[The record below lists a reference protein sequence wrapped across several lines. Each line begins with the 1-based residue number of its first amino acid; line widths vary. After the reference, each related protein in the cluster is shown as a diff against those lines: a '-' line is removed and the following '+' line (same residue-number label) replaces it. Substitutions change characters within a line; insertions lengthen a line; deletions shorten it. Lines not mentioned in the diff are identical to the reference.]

1 MILVTPE
8 LDVPLPFSLT
18 VEEATSLHEKA
29 KAAFSTVEFLAA
41 MGMEVTT
48 PTDKDRKEARAQF
61 LDSPFAVAEIA
72 TSGKA
77 LILKSLLNEYDV
89 EVARNAAQIRSY
101 IKMRLLELTDS
112 NKETVQLK
120 ALELLG
126 KVADVGAFAER
137 VDINVTHRT
146 TEELQT
152 ELANKLAAYMDDIV
166 DVEAKTLTQTPD
178 QVADDFLRKAPAVQ
192 IIDIDE
198 ELGMV
203 GNELPEP
210 VTLDDD
216 PL

>member
-1 MILVTPE
+1 
-8 LDVPLPFSLT
+8 
-18 VEEATSLHEKA
+18 
-29 KAAFSTVEFLAA
+29 
-41 MGMEVTT
+41 
-48 PTDKDRKEARAQF
+48 
-61 LDSPFAVAEIA
+61 
-72 TSGKA
+72 
-77 LILKSLLNEYDV
+77 
-89 EVARNAAQIRSY
+89 
-101 IKMRLLELTDS
+101 LELTDS